1 MVYNEIIYSSHLLRF
16 WITNLGVPRS
26 KRQGGSKV
34 VPTVHLSEF
43 DQMGTKNTGELGDSK
58 KTLSSTWPSILRQLN
73 PIQKFRV
80 ITFSFL
86 V

>member
-58 KTLSSTWPSILRQLN
+58 KTFLNVTLN
-73 PIQKFRV
+73 PEAAEPYPEI
-80 ITFSFL
+80 
-86 V
+86 